1 MKRIIVIVIAMIL
14 AFVVGGGVMFGFMN
28 WSTSGNTRTTN
39 DKAEKDEK
47 SRYITIIND
56 TKKTI
61 NEVHIYVGVGT
72 EIEKAYQKNPDEKSF
87 SIEIPQEYDEYEEFK
102 VSLVDNYERVYEKTV
117 KKVKKTGRTEV
128 TINENDYIQQEGDWK
143 SKVFEF
149 FNH

>member
-14 AFVVGGGVMFGFMN
+14 AFVLGGGVMFVFMN

-117 KKVKKTGRTEV
+117 KKVKKRAG
-128 TINENDYIQQEGDWK
+128 QK
-143 SKVFEF
+143 
-149 FNH
+149 

>member
-14 AFVVGGGVMFGFMN
+14 AFVLGGGVMFAFMN